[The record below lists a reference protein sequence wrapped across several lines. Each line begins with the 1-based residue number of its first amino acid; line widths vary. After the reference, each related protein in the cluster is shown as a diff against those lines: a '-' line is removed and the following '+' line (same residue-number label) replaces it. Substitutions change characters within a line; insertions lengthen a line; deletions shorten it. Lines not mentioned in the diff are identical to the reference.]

1 MKSLKKYST
10 FILTFI
16 ILVLHAVGLYFFLN
30 ENLKDDL
37 LPLTPIHLMITTF
50 ILWLSFFNFSLR
62 FIGYSVLIY
71 ATGMTVEIIGV
82 NTGYLFG
89 DYKYLEALGTQ
100 FMGVPYVIGL
110 NWMMLVF
117 SAGAIVFQLK
127 INWFIK
133 GILGALLMVILDVLI
148 EQVAPKLSFWTFDG
162 AIPIFNYI
170 TWFLVALPLFWVG
183 FKWSVIK
190 KSDTAVNI
198 YLILFVFFLV
208 LNLGL

>member
-16 ILVLHAVGLYFFLN
+16 VLILHAVGLYFFLN
-30 ENLKDDL
+30 ESLRNEL

-50 ILWLSFFNFSLR
+50 ILWLSFFNFSLS
-62 FIGYSVLIY
+62 FLGYSVLVY

-89 DYKYLEALGTQ
+89 NYHYLEALGTQ
-100 FMGVPYVIGL
+100 IFGVPYVIGL
-110 NWMMLVF
+110 NWMMLIF
-117 SAGAIVFQLK
+117 SAGAIVYHLK
-127 INWFIK
+127 INWFFK

-148 EQVAPKLSFWTFDG
+148 EQVAPDLLFWSFEGD
-162 AIPIFNYI
+162 IPMFNYI

-183 FKWSVIK
+183 FKWKVIK